1 VVVDVTDGAI
11 LALGLSSIGFAV
23 SAIVM
28 WWAYRSALGKIAD
41 PEKKE
46 ELNTELRGKILVTI
60 QLPSTVIVFAL
71 AAFILA
77 SREHI
82 SDELFVAVCFNMGF
96 SGMIV
101 ALAEGLLVKVDAA
114 RVVENPEH
122 WGKSIVNLIVFE
134 LAAVFSVA
142 IAIGSMGVNG
152 GTATSMVEANYII
165 AIASLGT
172 LVSFGLMQRAD
183 MEDLGKRFL
192 MASPGMLVTLI
203 GFLWA
208 YLKVLALI

>member
-1 VVVDVTDGAI
+1 MEVVEGAI
-11 LALGLSSIGFAV
+11 LALGLSSIGFAL

-28 WWAYRSALGKIAD
+28 WWAYRSALGKVTD

-46 ELNTELRGKILVTI
+46 KLNTELRGKILVTI

-71 AAFILA
+71 AAFMLA
-77 SREHI
+77 SRGDI
-82 SDELFVAVCFNMGF
+82 SDELFVSVCFNMGF

-152 GTATSMVEANYII
+152 GTPTSLVEANYII

-192 MASPGMLVTLI
+192 MAAPGMLVTFI

-208 YLKVLALI
+208 YLYVLALI

>member
-1 VVVDVTDGAI
+1 MDVVDGAV
-11 LALGLSSIGFAV
+11 LALGLSSVGFAV
-23 SAIVM
+23 SAVVM
-28 WWAYRSALGKIAD
+28 WLAYRSAMDKIPD
-41 PEKKE
+41 PEKREK
-46 ELNTELRGKILVTI
+46 LKTELRGKILVTI

-71 AAFILA
+71 AAFMIA
-77 SREHI
+77 SRGDI

-101 ALAEGLLVKVDAA
+101 ALAEGLLVKVDAL

-122 WGKSIVNLIVFE
+122 WGKSIVNLVTFE

-142 IAIGSMGVNG
+142 IAFGSMMANG
-152 GTATSMVEANYII
+152 GTASSLVQANYII

-172 LVSFGLMQRAD
+172 LVSLALMPRAD
-183 MEDLGKRFL
+183 LEDVGKRFL
-192 MASPGMLVTLI
+192 MAAPGMLVTLI

-208 YLKVLALI
+208 YLYVIALI